1 MKILVIGGAGFI
13 GSQVVRECLSAGH
26 EIRVYTRPTHS
37 LERLMDVVDRIEV
50 VYGDFMDDHAVS
62 EALQGVD
69 AVVHSLS
76 TTFPKTVI
84 QSAAY
89 DVMSNLLPTM
99 RLLDHCLK
107 LGIRNLTYLSSG
119 GTVYGEA
126 RYIPIDENHPRTPI
140 SLYGLSKLTI
150 ENYLQ
155 FIAGVQPIAAK
166 ILRVSN
172 PYGPSQNYYGVQGI
186 VGVALGC
193 LINHR
198 PFTVFGDGQNLRDYI
213 HVRDV
218 ARAVRLAVEHPDSL
232 TVNIG
237 TGVGTSITGLLD
249 ELEAAAGR
257 PLERRFV
264 PDRGIDVRRNVLAN
278 DLAQAEL
285 GWAPSYSLQ
294 EGLREVVA
302 AVKELNTDTPPP
314 CTTPT

>member
-1 MKILVIGGAGFI
+1 MNILIIGGAGFI
-13 GSQVVRECLSAGH
+13 GSQVVRECLAAGH
-26 EIRVYTRPTHS
+26 AVRVYTRPTHS
-37 LERLMDVVDRIEV
+37 MERLVDVLDRIEV
-50 VYGDFMDDHAVS
+50 RYGDFMDDHAVF
-62 EALQGVD
+62 EALQGME

-76 TTFPKTVI
+76 TTFPKTVL

-99 RLLDHCLK
+99 RLLDHCLR

-126 RYIPIDENHPRTPI
+126 RAIPISEDHPRTPI

-155 FIAGVQPIAAK
+155 FIAEVQPLSAK

-193 LINHR
+193 LIHRR
-198 PFTVFGDGQNLRDYI
+198 PFTIFGDGQNLRDYV
-213 HVRDV
+213 HVTDV
-218 ARAVRLAVEHPDSL
+218 ARAVRLAIEYPDNL

-237 TGVGTSITGLLD
+237 TSVGTSITKLLD
-249 ELEAAAGR
+249 ELEAASGR
-257 PLERRFV
+257 VLERRFE
-264 PDRGIDVRRNVLAN
+264 PDRGIDVRRNVLSNAR
-278 DLAQAEL
+278 ARTEL
-285 GWAPSYSLQ
+285 GWDPSYTLHD
-294 EGLREVVA
+294 GLREVVA
-302 AVKELNTDTPPP
+302 AVKELRD
-314 CTTPT
+314 

>member
-13 GSQVVRECLSAGH
+13 GSQIVQECLAAGH
-26 EIRVYTRPTHS
+26 SVRIYTRPTHS
-37 LERLMDVVDRIEV
+37 MERLVKTLDNIEV
-50 VYGDFMDDHAVS
+50 VYGDFMDDHAVF
-62 EALQGVD
+62 EALEGVE
-69 AVVHSLS
+69 AVIHSLS

-99 RLLDHCLK
+99 RLVDHCLK

-126 RYIPIDENHPRTPI
+126 RYLPIDENHPREPI

-150 ENYLQ
+150 ENYLR
-155 FIAGVQPIAAK
+155 FISELQPIAVK

-172 PYGPSQNYYGVQGI
+172 PYGPSQNFYGIQGI

-193 LINHR
+193 FINQR
-198 PFTVFGDGQNLRDYI
+198 PFSVFGDGQYLRDYI

-218 ARAVRLAVEHPDSL
+218 ARAVRLAAEYQGNATL
-232 TVNIG
+232 NIG
-237 TGVGTSITGLLD
+237 TGVGTSILDLLTA
-249 ELEAAAGR
+249 LESAVGR
-257 PLERRFV
+257 KLERKSV
-264 PDRGIDVRRNVLAN
+264 PDRGIDVRRNALDNRLAR
-278 DLAQAEL
+278 EVL
-285 GWAPSYSLQ
+285 GWTPDYSLQ

-302 AVKELNTDTPPP
+302 SVKEML
-314 CTTPT
+314 

>member
-13 GSQVVRECLSAGH
+13 GSQIVQECLAAGH
-26 EIRVYTRPTHS
+26 SIRIYTRPTHS
-37 LERLMDVVDRIEV
+37 LERLVQTLDNIEV
-50 VYGDFMDDHAVS
+50 VYGDFMDDHAVF
-62 EALQGVD
+62 EALEGVE

-99 RLLDHCLK
+99 RLVDHCLK

-126 RYIPIDENHPRTPI
+126 RYLPIDENHPREPI

-150 ENYLQ
+150 ENYLR
-155 FIAGVQPIAAK
+155 FISELQSLAVK

-172 PYGPSQNYYGVQGI
+172 PYGPSQNFYGIQGI

-193 LINHR
+193 FINHR
-198 PFTVFGDGQNLRDYI
+198 PFSVFGDGLYLRDYI

-218 ARAVRLAVEHPDSL
+218 AQAVRLAVEYPRNATL
-232 TVNIG
+232 NIG
-237 TGVGTSITGLLD
+237 TGVGTSILDLLD
-249 ELEAAAGR
+249 ELESAVGR
-257 PLERRFV
+257 KLERKFV
-264 PDRGIDVRRNVLAN
+264 PDRGIDVRRNALDNRLAH
-278 DLAQAEL
+278 EVL
-285 GWAPSYSLQ
+285 GWAPEYSLQ
-294 EGLREVVA
+294 DGLREVVA
-302 AVKELNTDTPPP
+302 SVKEML
-314 CTTPT
+314 